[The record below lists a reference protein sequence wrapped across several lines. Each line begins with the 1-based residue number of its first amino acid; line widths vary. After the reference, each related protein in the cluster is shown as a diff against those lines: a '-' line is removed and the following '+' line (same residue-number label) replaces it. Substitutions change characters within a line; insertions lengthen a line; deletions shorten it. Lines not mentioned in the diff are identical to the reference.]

1 MSQKSANM
9 ARRLFAAVPTQH
21 PLPHKEK
28 EKSPHTP
35 LKEKE
40 ISPAPV
46 PVPEPFARTRTGAGA
61 AAHGPASRSGSGA
74 VDIRQDSFGSGSGAE
89 KRVKVDHDFIM
100 NPAYDPVQ
108 IALLVLGIPKLTPGH
123 NNARLMRW
131 AIRTIGEEVFRDL
144 VYRQWRENSLDG
156 SANNAAA
163 AFQAKLNNAVS
174 AMNGGAA

>member
-40 ISPAPV
+40 IFPAPV

-61 AAHGPASRSGSGA
+61 GAHGAASRSGSGA
-74 VDIRQDSFGSGSGAE
+74 GDIRQDSFGSGSGAE

-131 AIRTIGEEVFRDL
+131 AIRMIGEEVFRDL

-156 SANNAAA
+156 SANNSAA
-163 AFQAKLNNAVS
+163 AFQRKLNNAVS

>member
-1 MSQKSANM
+1 
-9 ARRLFAAVPTQH
+9 
-21 PLPHKEK
+21 
-28 EKSPHTP
+28 
-35 LKEKE
+35 
-40 ISPAPV
+40 
-46 PVPEPFARTRTGAGA
+46 
-61 AAHGPASRSGSGA
+61 
-74 VDIRQDSFGSGSGAE
+74 
-89 KRVKVDHDFIM
+89 M

-163 AFQAKLNNAVS
+163 AFQRKLNNAVS